1 MFNRKSRKWLK
12 YFIFIMAI
20 FSVHY
25 AVASDTV
32 SIQEL
37 NQTATDIKSST
48 NAFAQIGGMLA
59 IITGGCIIGFGKA
72 KGELAIVLGSIAIMV
87 GVVAFAYGT
96 YKQRISDGFDFSP
109 KKQIAIK
116 FQPKAD
122 AFKFG
127 GKSCNLI

>member
-1 MFNRKSRKWLK
+1 MKKNTRSWIK
-12 YFIFIMAI
+12 AI
-20 FSVHY
+20 AFVTLLFGANY
-25 AVASDTV
+25 VFASDTV

-37 NQTATDIKSST
+37 NQTATDVKSST

-59 IITGGCIIGFGKA
+59 IIIGGCIIGFGKA

-96 YKQRISDGFDFSP
+96 YKQRISEGFDFSP

-122 AFKFG
+122 AFKCG